1 MPYGDLELGQH
12 WLRYWPVTWQHQAI
26 TWTNVHYSSLRYY
39 GIHWREI
46 SLEMSFV
53 NMSLKI
59 IDSRQ
64 QSHLPG
70 ANELTLTVTLSTPY
84 FHHSSVWLPEETVF
98 MSPLSITDYLPC
110 LSVSIHRVLG
120 GHFSLNNKMPFH
132 HIARSRKAKNFW
144 FRVFWSLINLKGIS
158 FQLLRLN
165 RRLYDAMLLFQHFAR
180 FDIKNFYL

>member
-1 MPYGDLELGQH
+1 MVLTQFAWTIPVWAPEGMRNNIQWCLDCLFPKMIQCLPLSLTLTHCGLVMPYGDLELGQH

-26 TWTNVHYSSLRYY
+26 TWTNVHHSSLRYY

-53 NMSLKI
+53 NMSLKV

-84 FHHSSVWLPEETVF
+84 FHHSPVLLPEETVF

-120 GHFSLNNKMPFH
+120 VTFH
-132 HIARSRKAKNFW
+132 
-144 FRVFWSLINLKGIS
+144 
-158 FQLLRLN
+158 
-165 RRLYDAMLLFQHFAR
+165 
-180 FDIKNFYL
+180 